1 MRFVL
6 TRQCARPEA
15 RETEPTICWPMFS
28 NEIPT
33 EKRPGNLALFA
44 ICLEQRSKS
53 IIASWTIIKCQDRL
67 CWLASGEISF
77 QILSENYLA
86 VCLTNYYLP
95 SDMMIKCDYNPKY
108 SDGKIS

>member
-6 TRQCARPEA
+6 TRQCARPGA
-15 RETEPTICWPMFS
+15 RETEPQYVGQCLVD

-33 EKRPGNLALFA
+33 EKETRNKANLALFA
-44 ICLEQRSKS
+44 ICLEMRSKS
-53 IIASWTIIKCQDRL
+53 IIASWTIIKRQDRL

-77 QILSENYLA
+77 QISSEIYLA

-95 SDMMIKCDYNPKY
+95 SDMMIKWD
-108 SDGKIS
+108 